1 MGSEFSDFL
10 NILFGVQLGSI
21 LGHVLFTIFIAD
33 LFFINDNTDFASYAD
48 DTTPYVCGQSFSEVI
63 IFLESNIT
71 SVFKVFHQNDL
82 TANSSKSHLL
92 ISPYEK
98 KSTHILCIK
107 TSFSEALLQIKIDSN
122 LNFYEHITSSCSK
135 VNKKLSALS
144 RVSKYMG
151 INKRRILGNLIF
163 SHNLITVPS
172 V

>member
-1 MGSEFSDFL
+1 MFLPISIKEKKNKVASEFNDFL

-21 LGHVLFTIFIAD
+21 LGHILFTIFITD
-33 LFFINDNTDFASYAD
+33 LFFINDDTDFASYAD

-71 SVFKVFHQNDL
+71 NVFKVFHQNDL

-92 ISPYEK
+92 INPYEK

-122 LNFYEHITSSCSK
+122 LNFYEHLHISH
-135 VNKKLSALS
+135 VHAQKLI
-144 RVSKYMG
+144 K
-151 INKRRILGNLIF
+151 NLVLYPEHQ
-163 SHNLITVPS
+163 STWA
-172 V
+172 